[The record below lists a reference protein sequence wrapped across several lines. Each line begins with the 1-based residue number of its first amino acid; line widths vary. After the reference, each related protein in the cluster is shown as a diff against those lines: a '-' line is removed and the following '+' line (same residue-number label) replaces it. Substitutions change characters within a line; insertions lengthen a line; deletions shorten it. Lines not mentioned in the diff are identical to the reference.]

1 MGRFQK
7 FFLQIVHS
15 FIVFKNMLL
24 IFKKKISQ
32 IFENFENL
40 IFEPEKHKTGNTA
53 KFRPHSQ
60 KRTSDSESATQN

>member
-7 FFLQIVHS
+7 FFSQNVPSL
-15 FIVFKNMLL
+15 IVFNNMLL
-24 IFKKKISQ
+24 IFKKISQ

-40 IFEPEKHKTGNTA
+40 IFEPEKHKTGNTK

-60 KRTSDSESATQN
+60 KQTSDSESATQN

>member
-1 MGRFQK
+1 MGRFQN

-32 IFENFENL
+32 IFENF